1 MVAEQQQQSASS
13 MSELEDGLE
22 DSESEEDESEILEPP
37 SPGALADNPLLGI
50 ASFAPLGKSPS
61 LKSNASLCLSV
72 RSRWHKRRLRAMI
85 LPAHTTGLSVDVG
98 ADNAPFNVL
107 LTTYS
112 LFERDSEENKLD
124 RAFLKLWSWSCLLLD
139 EAHAVKNRSAKRTT
153 HLNRLSSC

>member
-1 MVAEQQQQSASS
+1 M
-13 MSELEDGLE
+13 
-22 DSESEEDESEILEPP
+22 
-37 SPGALADNPLLGI
+37 
-50 ASFAPLGKSPS
+50 
-61 LKSNASLCLSV
+61 
-72 RSRWHKRRLRAMI
+72 
-85 LPAHTTGLSVDVG
+85 DVG

-153 HLNRLSSC
+153 HLNRLSSWCPPNLTRVLGLSGAQLVELMHVRALCTTC